1 MPLPKLLLKPLKK
14 QPPAFSHTGLTRRQT
29 IAALSLAT
37 LGSGAIFNATAS
49 PAADIEALLRQG
61 GCAVLLRHAATD
73 PGVGD
78 PPEFKLGQCSTQ
90 RNLSAAGQAD
100 SRRIG
105 AWFASR
111 QLKPRAVLTSAWC
124 RCQHTADLAFGTHTD
139 WPALNSTFNDRLQQT
154 DQSAKVRQALLKI
167 PARQFEVWVTHQVNI
182 SALTGEGPAMGEAF
196 ILNQQGKMLAR
207 TTFA

>member
-1 MPLPKLLLKPLKK
+1 MPPLKPPLSPLVT
-14 QPPAFSHTGLTRRQT
+14 PPIATPIGAGLTRRQT
-29 IAALSLAT
+29 LGLLGLATAIAAGISPRT
-37 LGSGAIFNATAS
+37 GA
-49 PAADIEALLRQG
+49 AADVETLLRQG
-61 GCAVLLRHAATD
+61 GCAVLLRHAATE

-78 PPEFKLGQCSTQ
+78 PPDFKLGVCSTQ

-154 DQSAKVRQALLKI
+154 DQSTQVRQALLKI

-196 ILNQQGKMLAR
+196 ILNQQGKVLAR

>member
-1 MPLPKLLLKPLKK
+1 MSLSSLL
-14 QPPAFSHTGLTRRQT
+14 TGSSTAVLTRRQT
-29 IAALSLAT
+29 IATLSLTAFGT
-37 LGSGAIFNATAS
+37 CPSTGA
-49 PAADIEALLRQG
+49 AADLDAVLRQG
-61 GCAVLLRHAATD
+61 GCAVILRHAATE

-78 PPEFKLGQCSTQ
+78 PPEFKLGQCSSQ

-124 RCQHTADLAFGTHTD
+124 RCQHTADLAFRTHTD
-139 WPALNSTFNDRLQQT
+139 WPALNSTFNDRIQQT
-154 DQSAKVRQALLKI
+154 DQTAQVRQALLKI
-167 PARQFEVWVTHQVNI
+167 PPRQFEVWVTHQVNI

-196 ILNQQGKMLAR
+196 ILSAQGKVLAR
-207 TTFA
+207 TTFG